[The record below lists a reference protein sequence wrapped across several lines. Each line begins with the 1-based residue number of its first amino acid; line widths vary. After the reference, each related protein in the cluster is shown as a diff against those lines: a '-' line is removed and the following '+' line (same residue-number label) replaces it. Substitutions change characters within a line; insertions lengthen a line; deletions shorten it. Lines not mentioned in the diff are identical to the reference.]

1 MRWKLRNDVW
11 IDNGLEFFG
20 CLVERI
26 QSQHSQVV
34 QICWEPEAL
43 VVKIHDTQRFVE
55 LLDEALQQQIES
67 TLFYISEKNGEKRSL
82 LKPFV
87 GFNQQ
92 PPKQHP
98 PLYQDTQRFEFLQKV
113 LNDST
118 LQKRGENRGCPLCG
132 EPLVGGVE
140 LTLSVY
146 PFVTKIR
153 ALSGERSK
161 WVDKGLVGFTQYLT
175 VCHRCYFL
183 GSLVWADD
191 ALLYLCDIGGSD
203 GSATILLPAPMAGS
217 LKHIHEVKSSYRSKH
232 GERRTNV
239 RFKPREAQAREER
252 EVQDGSYS
260 LLLAFLEQT
269 IYEVAEE
276 QTIDEVAEKIGDADL
291 FAEVQRRVSEGWL
304 ILSIPQGRL
313 KNISAHNLIL
323 DSPTLQLLTKL
334 VEQGTLPYAY
344 CLSEIWVTDEKG
356 KRLQDF
362 VPALHEQM
370 AKAILTNDFELFAKV
385 FIPKPRRQLCFRF
398 SVEGI
403 VESIVKLWRWSN
415 MDAQALEVVKKAG
428 CALAAIAASRKQP
441 VLLYHLERV
450 RSVSDLLEVLKEGVH
465 RLMGL
470 EADEMRYISLDA
482 LEQLTERLHQTP
494 DARQFADLKNTLIIF
509 AGIAYAK
516 RTMRENRQ
524 DSAGGDA

>member
-1 MRWKLRNDVW
+1 MSVMRWKLRNDVW

-26 QSQHSQVV
+26 QSQHPQVV
-34 QICWEPEAL
+34 QVCWEPEAL
-43 VVKIHDTQRFVE
+43 VVEIHNTQRFVE

-113 LNDST
+113 LNNST

-132 EPLVGGVE
+132 EPLVGAVE

-161 WVDKGLVGFTQYLT
+161 WLDKGLVGFTEYLT
-175 VCHRCYFL
+175 VCPRCYFL

-260 LLLAFLEQT
+260 LLLAFLERT
-269 IYEVAEE
+269 IY
-276 QTIDEVAEKIGDADL
+276 EVAEKIGDADL

-403 VESIVKLWRWSN
+403 VESIVNLWRWSN

-428 CALAAIAASRKQP
+428 RALARIAASRKQP
-441 VLLYHLERV
+441 VLLYNLERV
-450 RSVSDLLEVLKEGVH
+450 RSASDLREVLREAVH
-465 RLMGL
+465 RLIGL
-470 EADEMRYISLDA
+470 EVEEVRYISLDA
-482 LEQLTERLHQTP
+482 LEQLTELLHQTT
-494 DARQFADLKNTLIIF
+494 DARQFADLKNTLFIF

-516 RTMRENRQ
+516 DTMAESRQ
-524 DSAGGDA
+524 ILAGGEA

>member
-1 MRWKLRNDVW
+1 MARVMRWTLRNDAW
-11 IDNGLEFFG
+11 IDNGLELFG
-20 CLVERI
+20 YLVESI
-26 QSQHSQVV
+26 QSQHPQVV
-34 QICWEPEAL
+34 QVCWEPEAL
-43 VVKIHDTQRFVE
+43 VAAIHDDQRFVE
-55 LLDEALQQQIES
+55 LLNDALQQQITS
-67 TLFYISEKNGEKRSL
+67 TVFYTAEKEGERRPII
-82 LKPFV
+82 KPFV

-92 PPKQHP
+92 PATQYPPIFQNTKRKQ
-98 PLYQDTQRFEFLQKV
+98 FLQEM
-113 LNDST
+113 LNGSKPQERDES
-118 LQKRGENRGCPLCG
+118 ESCPLCG
-132 EPLVGGVE
+132 EPLSSGE
-140 LTLSVY
+140 NLTLSVY

-153 ALSGERSK
+153 ALSGARSR
-161 WVDKGLVGFTQYLT
+161 WLDKGLVGFTQYLT

-217 LKHIHEVKSSYRSKH
+217 LKHIHEVKSSYRPKH

-260 LLLAFLEQT
+260 LLLAFLER
-269 IYEVAEE
+269 
-276 QTIDEVAEKIGDADL
+276 TIDEVAEKIEDADL

-370 AKAILTNDFELFAKV
+370 AKAILTNDFEQFAKV

-403 VESIVKLWRWSN
+403 VESIVNLWRWSN

-428 CALAAIAASRKQP
+428 RALAEIAASRKQP
-441 VLLYHLERV
+441 VLLYNLERV
-450 RSVSDLLEVLKEGVH
+450 RSASELLEVLKEGVH

>member
-1 MRWKLRNDVW
+1 MSVMRWKLRNDVW

-26 QSQHSQVV
+26 QSQHPQVV
-34 QICWEPEAL
+34 QVCWEPEAL
-43 VVKIHDTQRFVE
+43 VVEIHDTKRFVE

-113 LNDST
+113 LNNST

-153 ALSGERSK
+153 ALSGARSK
-161 WVDKGLVGFTQYLT
+161 WVDKGLFGFTQYLT

-203 GSATILLPAPMAGS
+203 GYAVVLLPAPMEGN
-217 LKHIHEVKSSYRSKH
+217 LKHIHEVKSSYPQRH
-232 GERRTNV
+232 GKRRTNV
-239 RFKPREAQAREER
+239 RFKQTRDWQESQESDVWEGP
-252 EVQDGSYS
+252 YS

-269 IYEVAEE
+269 M
-276 QTIDEVAEKIGDADL
+276 DKIASQVTG
-291 FAEVQRRVSEGWL
+291 EVQRRISEGWL

-313 KNISAHNLIL
+313 KSVSAHNLIL
-323 DSPTLQLLTKL
+323 DAPTLQLLAKL
-334 VEQGTLPYAY
+334 VEQHTLPYAD

-370 AKAILTNDFELFAKV
+370 AKAILTNDFEQFAKAFV
-385 FIPKPRRQLCFRF
+385 PKPRRQLRFSF
-398 SVEGI
+398 SVESTVENI
-403 VESIVKLWRWSN
+403 VNLWRWSK
-415 MDAQALEVVKKAG
+415 MDAQALEVVKKADAHWQKLLPAVSNPCYCTIWSA
-428 CALAAIAASRKQP
+428 CALLPTCWRCSRKAFTDSWVWKP
-441 VLLYHLERV
+441 TRCATS
-450 RSVSDLLEVLKEGVH
+450 RW
-465 RLMGL
+465 
-470 EADEMRYISLDA
+470 
-482 LEQLTERLHQTP
+482 
-494 DARQFADLKNTLIIF
+494 TL
-509 AGIAYAK
+509 
-516 RTMRENRQ
+516 
-524 DSAGGDA
+524 